1 MLVSI
6 LLHLILLGLAVVIV
20 VAPFRSQKNELARY
34 RDLWWWLAVSVI
46 PLFILPFLSFYPL
59 ENHFFA
65 YALAFFC
72 LVMGILGAISTIWR
86 TESQRPR
93 ARPVG
98 AVIATSIL
106 SLLFA
111 FLFLPAMTPAR
122 EAAVRTECR
131 NHLKLIGLAIHSY
144 HEAFGTFPMAS
155 SGQGELAVS
164 WRVTLEPYLDAHRLD
179 PKYNDQFAWNA
190 EPNWP
195 FSKRRMPV
203 YECPAA
209 GYWREAPQDGFG
221 PTDYVVLVGDETA
234 FPQGKSLSHRDIE
247 DGTSNTAF
255 VVEAIDTGIRW
266 AEPKDLDVNQV
277 EWVVKGSNT
286 NRQATHPIMSSA
298 HTDGSYILLG
308 DGSVRFISSKI
319 SPEILRML
327 TTASAGDVIR
337 DE

>member
-1 MLVSI
+1 MLISI
-6 LLHLILLGLAVVIV
+6 LMHLILLGLAVVIV
-20 VAPFRSQKNELARY
+20 VAPFRSQKNEPARY

-72 LVMGILGAISTIWR
+72 LVMGILGAMSTIWR

-111 FLFLPAMTPAR
+111 ALFLPAMTPAR
-122 EAAVRTECR
+122 EAAVRQECR
-131 NHLKLIGLAIHSY
+131 NHLKLIGLAIHRHY
-144 HEAFGTFPMAS
+144 NALRVFPMAS

-164 WRVTLEPYLDAHRLD
+164 WRVTLEPYLDAHQID
-179 PKYNDQFAWNA
+179 PKYSDQFAWNA
-190 EPNWP
+190 EPNWA
-195 FSKRRMPV
+195 FSKRRRPV

-209 GYWREAPQDGFG
+209 GYRRADPKDGFG
-221 PTDYVVLVGDETA
+221 LTDYVVLVGDETA
-234 FPQGKSLSHRDIE
+234 FPQGKMLLIQNIE
-247 DGTSNTAF
+247 DGLSNTAF

-277 EWVVKGSNT
+277 ELVVKSSNT
-286 NRQATHPIMSSA
+286 NQQATHPIMSSA
-298 HTDGSYILLG
+298 HSHGSHILLG
-308 DGSVRFISSKI
+308 DGSVRFISSQI